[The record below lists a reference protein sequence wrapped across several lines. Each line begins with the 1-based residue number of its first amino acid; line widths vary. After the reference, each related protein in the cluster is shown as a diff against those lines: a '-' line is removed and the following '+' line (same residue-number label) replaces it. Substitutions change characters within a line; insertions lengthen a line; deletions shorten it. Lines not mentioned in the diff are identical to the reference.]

1 MLSPR
6 QELRINVWSGSGS
19 TDDQLLAHIHA
30 LVPAARIAHG
40 LSPNQLCVS
49 LDTSDT
55 RAVSALDALLQDE
68 FAALVY
74 SYCWYPK
81 SQPAKA

>member
-1 MLSPR
+1 MLSPQ

-30 LVPAARIAHG
+30 LVPDAHIAHG
-40 LSPNQLCVS
+40 LSPSQLCVS

-55 RAVSALDALLQDE
+55 RTISALDALLQNE

-74 SYCWYPK
+74 SYYWYPK
-81 SQPAKA
+81 SQPTKA